1 MSIFGIL
8 TWVCVGFVF
17 VVFIIAIIS
26 VSQWV
31 MWHYLRKCKCC
42 GHLMKFKGFRED
54 KEDGMKHEYGHT
66 IQSRILGP
74 FYLIIIGL
82 PSLIGNIYDQIAHKN
97 WSLKDSCIWYYNQP
111 WEKWADKLGG
121 VDRQSYINKLV
132 NK

>member
-54 KEDGMKHEYGHT
+54 KEDGSY
-66 IQSRILGP
+66 
-74 FYLIIIGL
+74 YLFHCPKCG
-82 PSLIGNIYDQIAHKN
+82 K
-97 WSLKDSCIWYYNQP
+97 
-111 WEKWADKLGG
+111 WEKVTYLQMIREMDGDFNL
-121 VDRQSYINKLV
+121 D
-132 NK
+132 